1 MGFAAFAVFYFL
13 IMPLLVLHKAR
24 KVWKRNEKI
33 SLIGIYYG
41 SVLAS
46 GILFS
51 LSWGSSSHYIQNFF
65 LLLPIIYS
73 VGIILLRSFLQK
85 TILKLIF
92 SSSSIAGVKPRNLNV
107 IAPLKSPN
115 LANNFLIH
123 SMSQLLRHIQQASV
137 LIDY

>member
-33 SLIGIYYG
+33 SLFGSYYG
-41 SVLAS
+41 LVLAS

-73 VGIILLRSFLQK
+73 AGIILLRSFLQK
-85 TILKLIF
+85 TILNLIF

-107 IAPLKSPN
+107 IASLKSLN
-115 LANNFLIH
+115 LSIYLLVH
-123 SMSQLLRHIQQASV
+123 KLSQLLRHVQQASV